1 VKPSE
6 GGFAAVSVAAW
17 PVINCYVTMESRK
30 EEREYSGIGASPG
43 IAHGPVSILREKE
56 IAIPKYQVE
65 IEHHHA
71 EVARFENALLS
82 TRKQIQKIRDQVEG
96 SLGEEEARIF
106 DAHLMVLE
114 DQALIDEIVREMQAA
129 EENVEASLWR
139 VGTRYIEAFGQIDDE
154 YLRERASD
162 IRDVMRRLI
171 SNLTGESLDD
181 GERPDNKH
189 VVVAQEIAPSD
200 SASIDKDHVLA
211 LVTDLGGKTGHTVI
225 VARSMNIPAVVGLGN
240 ISQSVVPGDIVL
252 VDGYEG
258 KVVVNPSEDTLFRYG
273 KLKDERASIEER
285 LFAFSKK
292 VSETQD
298 GHPIQLQANIESAEE
313 SVKAVEIGA
322 DGVGLFRTEYL
333 FLNTR
338 SLPTEDE
345 QFEAYRGAAEAMGG
359 RPVVIRTLD
368 LGGDKMS
375 LSPELGMQHEFNPF
389 LGYRAIRYCL
399 DNIDI
404 FTTQLRAIL
413 RASVHGNVRIMYPM
427 ISGFEE
433 LKQANECLEIAKEQL
448 RSEEIAF
455 DESIE
460 TGSMIEIPSAAIAC
474 DTLVSECSFF
484 SIGSNDLIQYLMA
497 VDRLNDRVAHLYEP
511 THPAVIRMLD
521 MVVKNAR
528 EGNVE
533 VSICGEMAGDPIL
546 VPLLIGLG
554 IESLSMSPSLLPH
567 AKFVVQSMELSEAR
581 DLAKMALSETD
592 GIKILEN
599 LTAFYNSRMESIS

>member
-1 VKPSE
+1 ME
-6 GGFAAVSVAAW
+6 
-17 PVINCYVTMESRK
+17 PVGLQLIGAFKMESRK
-30 EEREYSGIGASPG
+30 EETEYTGIGASPG

-56 IAIPKYQVE
+56 IAVPKYQVE
-65 IEHHHA
+65 PALHKA
-71 EVARFENALLS
+71 EVARFENALLA
-82 TRKQIQKIRDQVEG
+82 TRKQIQKIRDQVEE

-114 DQALIDEIVREMQAA
+114 DQALLDEIVREMDAS

-139 VGTRYIEAFGQIDDE
+139 VGNRYIEAFGQIDDE

-171 SNLTGESLDD
+171 SNLTGQSLEDHGD
-181 GERPDNKH
+181 RPDNKH

-200 SASIDKDHVLA
+200 SASIDNNQVLA

-225 VARSMNIPAVVGLGN
+225 VARSMNIPAVVGLGD
-240 ISQSVVPGDIVL
+240 ISRNVVPGDVLL
-252 VDGYEG
+252 VDGYAG
-258 KVVVNPSEDTLFRYG
+258 KVVVNPSENTLFRYG

-285 LFAFSKK
+285 LIAFSKN
-292 VSETQD
+292 VSETKD
-298 GHPIQLQANIESAEE
+298 GHPIQLQANIESANEA
-313 SVKAVEIGA
+313 KRALEIGA

-333 FLNTR
+333 FMNTR
-338 SLPTEDE
+338 SLPSEEE
-345 QFEAYRGAAEAMGG
+345 QFDAYSRAAEVMDG
-359 RPVVIRTLD
+359 RSVVIRTLD

-375 LSPELGMQHEFNPF
+375 ASPELGMQHEANPF

-413 RASVHGNVRIMYPM
+413 RASAHGNVKIMYPM
-427 ISGFEE
+427 ISGLEE
-433 LKQANECLEIAKEQL
+433 MKQANECLEIAKEQL
-448 RSEEIAF
+448 RSEGIAF
-455 DESIE
+455 NESIE

-521 MVVKNAR
+521 MIVKSANK
-528 EGNVE
+528 GGVE
-533 VSICGEMAGDPIL
+533 LSICGEMAGDPIL

-554 IESLSMSPSLLPH
+554 IESLSMSPGLLPH
-567 AKFVVQSMELSEAR
+567 AKFVAQSMDLSEAR
-581 DLAKMALSETD
+581 ELAEMALSETD
-592 GIKILEN
+592 AMKILEN
-599 LTAFYNSRMESIS
+599 LTAFYDSRMASIS

>member
-1 VKPSE
+1 MLFLE
-6 GGFAAVSVAAW
+6 EALGQLQFGAL
-17 PVINCYVTMESRK
+17 TMESRK
-30 EEREYSGIGASPG
+30 EERAYTGIGASPG
-43 IAHGPVSILREKE
+43 IAHGPVSILRERE
-56 IAIPKYQVE
+56 IAIPKYQVDAGL
-65 IEHHHA
+65 HA
-71 EVARFENALLS
+71 TEVARFENALLS
-82 TRKQIQKIRDQVEG
+82 TRKQIQQIRDQVEE

-114 DQALIDEIVREMQAA
+114 DQALIDEIVREMEAS

-139 VGTRYIEAFGQIDDE
+139 VGNRYIEAFGQIDDE

-162 IRDVMRRLI
+162 IRDVMRRLV
-171 SNLTGESLDD
+171 SNLTGQSLDD
-181 GERPDNKH
+181 GDRPENKH

-225 VARSMNIPAVVGLGN
+225 VARSMGIPAVVGLGD
-240 ISQSVVPGDIVL
+240 ISQNVVPGDVVL

-273 KLKDERASIEER
+273 KLKDARASIEER
-285 LFAFSKK
+285 LFAFSQK
-292 VSETQD
+292 VSETKD
-298 GHPIQLQANIESAEE
+298 GHPIQLQANIESALEAK
-313 SVKAVEIGA
+313 KAVEIGA

-333 FLNTR
+333 FLNTK
-338 SLPTEDE
+338 SLPTEEE
-345 QFEAYRGAAEAMGG
+345 QYEAYRGAAEAMDG

-375 LSPELGMQHEFNPF
+375 LSPELGMQHEANPF

-413 RASVHGNVRIMYPM
+413 RASVHGNVKVMYPM
-427 ISGFEE
+427 ISGAEE
-433 LKQANECLEIAKEQL
+433 MKQANECLEIAKEQL
-448 RSEEIAF
+448 RNEEIAF

-460 TGSMIEIPSAAIAC
+460 AGSMIEIPSAAIAC

-511 THPAVIRMLD
+511 THPAVIRLLD
-521 MVVKNAR
+521 MIVKEADKG
-528 EGNVE
+528 EVD

-567 AKFVVQSMELSEAR
+567 AKFVVQSMELKEAR
-581 DLAKMALSETD
+581 DLAEMALSETD
-592 GIKILEN
+592 SIKILEN
-599 LTAFYNSRMESIS
+599 LTAFYDFRMASIS

>member
-1 VKPSE
+1 
-6 GGFAAVSVAAW
+6 
-17 PVINCYVTMESRK
+17 MESRK
-30 EEREYSGIGASPG
+30 EETEYTGIGASPG

-56 IAIPKYQVE
+56 IAVPKYQVE
-65 IEHHHA
+65 PALHKA
-71 EVARFENALLS
+71 EVARFENALLA
-82 TRKQIQKIRDQVEG
+82 TRKQIQKIRDQVEE

-114 DQALIDEIVREMQAA
+114 DQALLDEIVREMDAS
-129 EENVEASLWR
+129 EENVEASLLR
-139 VGTRYIEAFGQIDDE
+139 VGNRYIEAFGQIDDE

-162 IRDVMRRLI
+162 IRDVIRRLI
-171 SNLTGESLDD
+171 SNLTGQSLEDHGD
-181 GERPDNKH
+181 RPDNKH

-200 SASIDKDHVLA
+200 SASIDNNQVLA

-225 VARSMNIPAVVGLGN
+225 VARSMNIPAVVGLGD
-240 ISQSVVPGDIVL
+240 ISRNVVPGDVLL
-252 VDGYEG
+252 VDGYAG
-258 KVVVNPSEDTLFRYG
+258 KVVVNPSENTLFRYG

-285 LFAFSKK
+285 LIAFSKN
-292 VSETQD
+292 VSETKD
-298 GHPIQLQANIESAEE
+298 GHPIQLQANIESANEA
-313 SVKAVEIGA
+313 KRALEIGA

-333 FLNTR
+333 FMNTR
-338 SLPTEDE
+338 SLPSEEE
-345 QFEAYRGAAEAMGG
+345 QFDAYSRAAEVMDG
-359 RPVVIRTLD
+359 RSVVIRTLD

-375 LSPELGMQHEFNPF
+375 ASPELGMQHEANPF

-413 RASVHGNVRIMYPM
+413 RASAHGNVKIMYPM
-427 ISGFEE
+427 ISGLEE
-433 LKQANECLEIAKEQL
+433 MKQANECLEIAKEQL
-448 RSEEIAF
+448 RSEGIAF
-455 DESIE
+455 NESIE

-521 MVVKNAR
+521 MIVKSANK
-528 EGNVE
+528 GGVE
-533 VSICGEMAGDPIL
+533 LSICGEMAGDPIL

-554 IESLSMSPSLLPH
+554 IESLSMSPGLLPH
-567 AKFVVQSMELSEAR
+567 AKFVAQSMDLSEAR
-581 DLAKMALSETD
+581 ELAEMALSETD
-592 GIKILEN
+592 AMKILEN
-599 LTAFYNSRMESIS
+599 LTAFYDSRMASIS

>member
-1 VKPSE
+1 
-6 GGFAAVSVAAW
+6 
-17 PVINCYVTMESRK
+17 MESRK
-30 EEREYSGIGASPG
+30 VETEYTGIGASPG

-56 IAIPKYQVE
+56 IAVPKYQVE
-65 IEHHHA
+65 PALHKA
-71 EVARFENALLS
+71 EVARFENALLA
-82 TRKQIQKIRDQVEG
+82 TRKQIQKIRDQVEE

-114 DQALIDEIVREMQAA
+114 DQALIDEIVREMDAS

-139 VGTRYIEAFGQIDDE
+139 VGNRYIEAFGQIDDE

-171 SNLTGESLDD
+171 SNLTGQSLEDHGD
-181 GERPDNKH
+181 RPDNKH

-200 SASIDKDHVLA
+200 SASIDKNQVLA

-225 VARSMNIPAVVGLGN
+225 VARSMNIPAVVGLGD
-240 ISQSVVPGDIVL
+240 ISRNVVPGDVLL
-252 VDGYEG
+252 VDGYAD
-258 KVVVNPSEDTLFRYG
+258 KVVVNPSENTLFRYG

-285 LFAFSKK
+285 LIAFSKN
-292 VSETQD
+292 VSETKD
-298 GHPIQLQANIESAEE
+298 GHPIQLQANIESANEA
-313 SVKAVEIGA
+313 KRALEIGA

-333 FLNTR
+333 FMNTR
-338 SLPTEDE
+338 SLPSEEE
-345 QFEAYRGAAEAMGG
+345 QFDAYSGAAEVMDG
-359 RPVVIRTLD
+359 RSVVIRTLD

-375 LSPELGMQHEFNPF
+375 ASPELGMQHEANPF

-413 RASVHGNVRIMYPM
+413 RASAHGNVKIMYPM
-427 ISGFEE
+427 ISGLEE
-433 LKQANECLEIAKEQL
+433 MKQANECLEIAKEQL
-448 RSEEIAF
+448 RSEGIAF
-455 DESIE
+455 NESIE

-521 MVVKNAR
+521 MIVKSANK
-528 EGNVE
+528 GGVE
-533 VSICGEMAGDPIL
+533 LSICGEMAGDPIL

-554 IESLSMSPSLLPH
+554 IESLSMSPGLLPH
-567 AKFVVQSMELSEAR
+567 AKFVAQSMDISEAR
-581 DLAKMALSETD
+581 ELAEMALSETD
-592 GIKILEN
+592 AMKILEN
-599 LTAFYNSRMESIS
+599 LTAFYDSRMASIS

>member
-1 VKPSE
+1 
-6 GGFAAVSVAAW
+6 
-17 PVINCYVTMESRK
+17 MESRK
-30 EEREYSGIGASPG
+30 EETEYTGIGASPG

-56 IAIPKYQVE
+56 IAVPKYQVE
-65 IEHHHA
+65 PALHKA
-71 EVARFENALLS
+71 EVARFENALLA
-82 TRKQIQKIRDQVEG
+82 TRKQIQKIRDQVEE

-114 DQALIDEIVREMQAA
+114 DQALIDEIVREMDAS

-139 VGTRYIEAFGQIDDE
+139 VGNRYIEAFGQIDDE

-171 SNLTGESLDD
+171 SNLTGQSLEDHGD
-181 GERPDNKH
+181 RPDNKH

-200 SASIDKDHVLA
+200 SASIDKNQVLA

-225 VARSMNIPAVVGLGN
+225 VARSMNIPAVVGLGD
-240 ISQSVVPGDIVL
+240 ISRNVVPGDVLL
-252 VDGYEG
+252 VDGYAG
-258 KVVVNPSEDTLFRYG
+258 KVVVNPSENTLFRYG

-285 LFAFSKK
+285 LIAFSKN
-292 VSETQD
+292 VSETKD
-298 GHPIQLQANIESAEE
+298 GHPIQLQANIESANEA
-313 SVKAVEIGA
+313 KRALEIGA

-333 FLNTR
+333 FMNTR
-338 SLPTEDE
+338 SLPSEEE
-345 QFEAYRGAAEAMGG
+345 QFDAYSRAAEVMDG
-359 RPVVIRTLD
+359 RSVVIRTLD

-375 LSPELGMQHEFNPF
+375 ASPELGMQHEANPF

-413 RASVHGNVRIMYPM
+413 RASAHGNVKIMYPM
-427 ISGFEE
+427 ISGLEE
-433 LKQANECLEIAKEQL
+433 MKQANECLEIAKEQL
-448 RSEEIAF
+448 RSEGIAF
-455 DESIE
+455 NESIE

-521 MVVKNAR
+521 MIVKSANK
-528 EGNVE
+528 GGVE
-533 VSICGEMAGDPIL
+533 LSICGEMAGDPIL

-554 IESLSMSPSLLPH
+554 IESLSMSPGLLPH
-567 AKFVVQSMELSEAR
+567 AKFVAQSMDLSEAR
-581 DLAKMALSETD
+581 ELAEMALSETD
-592 GIKILEN
+592 AMKILEN
-599 LTAFYNSRMESIS
+599 LTAFYDSRMASIS

>member
-1 VKPSE
+1 
-6 GGFAAVSVAAW
+6 
-17 PVINCYVTMESRK
+17 MESRK
-30 EEREYSGIGASPG
+30 EEIEYTGIGASPG

-56 IAIPKYQVE
+56 IAVPKYQVE
-65 IEHHHA
+65 AALHKA
-71 EVARFENALLS
+71 EVARFENALLA
-82 TRKQIQKIRDQVEG
+82 TRKQIQKIRDQVED

-114 DQALIDEIVREMQAA
+114 DQALIDEIVREMDAS

-139 VGTRYIEAFGQIDDE
+139 VGNRYIEAFGQIDDE

-171 SNLTGESLDD
+171 SNLTGQSLEDH

-189 VVVAQEIAPSD
+189 VVVAQEIAPSG
-200 SASIDKDHVLA
+200 SASIDKNQVLA

-225 VARSMNIPAVVGLGN
+225 VARSMNIPAVVGLGD
-240 ISQSVVPGDIVL
+240 ISQNVVPGDVLL

-258 KVVVNPSEDTLFRYG
+258 KVVVNPSENTLFRYG

-285 LFAFSKK
+285 LIAFSKN
-292 VSETQD
+292 VSETKD
-298 GHPIQLQANIESAEE
+298 GHPIQLQANIESANEA
-313 SVKAVEIGA
+313 KRALEIGA

-333 FLNTR
+333 FINTR
-338 SLPTEDE
+338 SLPSEEE
-345 QFEAYRGAAEAMGG
+345 QFHAYSGAAEVMDG
-359 RPVVIRTLD
+359 RSVVIRTLD
-368 LGGDKMS
+368 LGGDKIS
-375 LSPELGMQHEFNPF
+375 VSPELGMQHEANPF

-413 RASVHGNVRIMYPM
+413 RASARRNVKIMYPM
-427 ISGFEE
+427 ISGLED

-448 RSEEIAF
+448 RSEGIAF
-455 DESIE
+455 NESIE

-521 MVVKNAR
+521 MIVKAANK
-528 EGNVE
+528 GGVE
-533 VSICGEMAGDPIL
+533 LSICGEMAGDPIL

-554 IESLSMSPSLLPH
+554 IESLSMSPGLLPH
-567 AKFVVQSMELSEAR
+567 AKFVAQSMDLSEAR
-581 DLAKMALSETD
+581 ELAEMALSETD
-592 GIKILEN
+592 AMKILEN
-599 LTAFYNSRMESIS
+599 LTAFYDSRMASIS

>member
-1 VKPSE
+1 MDSLGLRKI
-6 GGFAAVSVAAW
+6 GAFK
-17 PVINCYVTMESRK
+17 MESRK
-30 EEREYSGIGASPG
+30 EEIEYTGIGASPG
-43 IAHGPVSILREKE
+43 IAHGPVSILKERE

-65 IEHHHA
+65 PALHKA
-71 EVARFENALLS
+71 EVARFENALLV
-82 TRKQIQKIRDQVEG
+82 TRKQIQKIRDQVEK
-96 SLGEEEARIF
+96 SLGEKEARIF

-114 DQALIDEIVREMQAA
+114 DQALIDEIVREMDAS

-139 VGTRYIEAFGQIDDE
+139 VGNRYIEAFGQIDDE

-171 SNLTGESLDD
+171 SNLTGESLEDHGD
-181 GERPDNKH
+181 RPDNKH

-200 SASIDKDHVLA
+200 SASIDKNHVLA

-225 VARSMNIPAVVGLGN
+225 VARSMNIPAVVGLGD
-240 ISQSVVPGDIVL
+240 ISQIVVPGDVVL

-258 KVVVNPSEDTLFRYG
+258 KVVVNPSENTLFRYG
-273 KLKDERASIEER
+273 KRKDERASIEER
-285 LFAFSKK
+285 LIAFSKK
-292 VSETQD
+292 VSETKD
-298 GHPIQLQANIESAEE
+298 GHPIQLQANIESAKEAKRALE
-313 SVKAVEIGA
+313 VGA

-333 FLNTR
+333 FMNTK
-338 SLPTEDE
+338 SLPSEDE
-345 QFEAYRGAAEAMGG
+345 QFDAYSGAAEVMDG

-375 LSPELGMQHEFNPF
+375 VSPELGMQHEANPF

-413 RASVHGNVRIMYPM
+413 RASGHGNVKIMYPM
-427 ISGFEE
+427 ISGLEE
-433 LKQANECLEIAKEQL
+433 MKQANECLEIAKEQL
-448 RSEEIAF
+448 RSEGIAF
-455 DESIE
+455 NESIE

-521 MVVKNAR
+521 MIVTAANK
-528 EGNVE
+528 GSVE

-546 VPLLIGLG
+546 IPLLIGLG
-554 IESLSMSPSLLPH
+554 IESLSMSPRLLPQ
-567 AKFVVQSMELSEAR
+567 AKFVVQSMDLGEAR
-581 DLAKMALSETD
+581 DLAEMALSETD
-592 GIKILEN
+592 AIKIIEN
-599 LTAFYNSRMESIS
+599 LTAFYNSRMASIS

>member
-1 VKPSE
+1 
-6 GGFAAVSVAAW
+6 
-17 PVINCYVTMESRK
+17 MESRK
-30 EEREYSGIGASPG
+30 EETEYTGIGASPG

-56 IAIPKYQVE
+56 IAVPKYQVE
-65 IEHHHA
+65 PALHKA
-71 EVARFENALLS
+71 EVARFENALLA
-82 TRKQIQKIRDQVEG
+82 TRKQIQKIRDQVEE

-114 DQALIDEIVREMQAA
+114 DQALIDEIVREMDAS

-139 VGTRYIEAFGQIDDE
+139 VGNRYIEAFGQIDDE

-171 SNLTGESLDD
+171 SNLTGQSLEDHGD
-181 GERPDNKH
+181 RPENKH

-200 SASIDKDHVLA
+200 SASIDKNQVLA

-225 VARSMNIPAVVGLGN
+225 VARSMNIPAVVGLGD
-240 ISQSVVPGDIVL
+240 ISRNVVPGDVLL
-252 VDGYEG
+252 VDGYAG
-258 KVVVNPSEDTLFRYG
+258 KVVVNPSENTLFCYG

-285 LFAFSKK
+285 LIAFSKN
-292 VSETQD
+292 VSETKD
-298 GHPIQLQANIESAEE
+298 GHPIQLQANIEAANEA
-313 SVKAVEIGA
+313 KRALEIGA

-333 FLNTR
+333 FMNTR
-338 SLPTEDE
+338 SLPSEEE
-345 QFEAYRGAAEAMGG
+345 QFDAYSGVAEVMDG
-359 RPVVIRTLD
+359 RSVVIRTLD

-375 LSPELGMQHEFNPF
+375 ASPELGMQHEANPF

-399 DNIDI
+399 DNIDV

-413 RASVHGNVRIMYPM
+413 RASAHGNVKIMYPM
-427 ISGFEE
+427 ISGLEE
-433 LKQANECLEIAKEQL
+433 MKQANECLEIAKEQL
-448 RSEEIAF
+448 RSEGIAF
-455 DESIE
+455 NESIE

-521 MVVKNAR
+521 MIVKSANK
-528 EGNVE
+528 GGVE
-533 VSICGEMAGDPIL
+533 LSICGEMAGDPIL

-554 IESLSMSPSLLPH
+554 IESLSMSPGLLPH
-567 AKFVVQSMELSEAR
+567 AKFVAQSMDLSEAR
-581 DLAKMALSETD
+581 ELAEMALLETD
-592 GIKILEN
+592 AMKILEN
-599 LTAFYNSRMESIS
+599 LTAFYDSRMASIS

>member
-6 GGFAAVSVAAW
+6 GGLELVAAFE
-17 PVINCYVTMESRK
+17 IIKMEPRREEK
-30 EEREYSGIGASPG
+30 EYKGIGASPG
-43 IAHGPVSILREKE
+43 IAHGPVSILRERE
-56 IAIPKYQVE
+56 IAIPKYQVDAASHE
-65 IEHHHA
+65 A

-82 TRKQIQKIRDQVEG
+82 TRKQIQKIRDQVEE

-114 DQALIDEIVREMQAA
+114 DQALIDEIVREMEAS

-139 VGTRYIEAFGQIDDE
+139 VGKRYIEAFGQIDDE

-162 IRDVMRRLI
+162 IRDVMRRLV
-171 SNLTGESLDD
+171 SNLTGQSLEDD

-240 ISQSVVPGDIVL
+240 ISQKVVPGDIVL

-273 KLKDERASIEER
+273 KLKDERTSIEER
-285 LFAFSKK
+285 LIAFSKK
-292 VSETQD
+292 VSETKD
-298 GHPIQLQANIESAEE
+298 GHPIQLQANIETAQEAK
-313 SVKAVEIGA
+313 KALEIGA

-333 FLNTR
+333 FLKSR

-345 QFEAYRGAAEAMGG
+345 QYEAYRAAAEAMDG

-368 LGGDKMS
+368 LGGDKIS
-375 LSPELGMQHEFNPF
+375 LSPELGMQHEANPF

-404 FTTQLRAIL
+404 FATQLRAIL
-413 RASVHGNVRIMYPM
+413 RASVHGNVKVMYPM
-427 ISGFEE
+427 ISGAEE

-455 DESIE
+455 NESIE

-474 DTLVSECSFF
+474 DTLVSESSFF

-511 THPAVIRMLD
+511 THPAVIRLLD
-521 MVVKNAR
+521 MIVKAAA
-528 EGNVE
+528 EGDVD

-567 AKFVVQSMELSEAR
+567 AKFVVQSMELKEAR
-581 DLAKMALSETD
+581 DLAEMALLETD
-592 GIKILEN
+592 SIKILEN
-599 LTAFYNSRMESIS
+599 LTAFYDSRMASIS

>member
-1 VKPSE
+1 
-6 GGFAAVSVAAW
+6 
-17 PVINCYVTMESRK
+17 MESKREEK
-30 EEREYSGIGASPG
+30 EYKGIGASPG
-43 IAHGPVSILREKE
+43 IAHGPVSILRERE
-56 IAIPKYQVE
+56 IAIPKYQVDADL
-65 IEHHHA
+65 HGS

-82 TRKQIQKIRDQVEG
+82 TRKQIQKIRDQVED

-114 DQALIDEIVREMQAA
+114 DQALIDEIVREMEAS

-139 VGTRYIEAFGQIDDE
+139 VGNRYIDAFGQIDDE

-162 IRDVMRRLI
+162 IRDVMRRLV
-171 SNLTGESLDD
+171 SNLTGQSLEDD
-181 GERPDNKH
+181 GDRPDNKH
-189 VVVAQEIAPSD
+189 VVVAREIAPSD

-240 ISQSVVPGDIVL
+240 ISQNVVPGDVVL

-258 KVVVNPSEDTLFRYG
+258 KVVVNPGADTLFRYG

-285 LFAFSKK
+285 LIAFSKK
-292 VSETQD
+292 VSETKD
-298 GHPIQLQANIESAEE
+298 GHPIQLQANIETAQEAK
-313 SVKAVEIGA
+313 KALEIGA

-345 QFEAYRGAAEAMGG
+345 QYEAYRATAEAMDG

-368 LGGDKMS
+368 LGGDKIS
-375 LSPELGMQHEFNPF
+375 LSPELGMQHESNPF

-413 RASVHGNVRIMYPM
+413 RASVHGNVKVMYPM
-427 ISGFEE
+427 ISGVEE
-433 LKQANECLEIAKEQL
+433 LRQANECLEIAKEQL

-455 DESIE
+455 NESIE
-460 TGSMIEIPSAAIAC
+460 SGSMIEIPSAAIAC
-474 DTLVSECSFF
+474 DTLVSESSFF

-511 THPAVIRMLD
+511 THPAVIRLLN
-521 MVVKNAR
+521 MVVKAAA
-528 EGNVE
+528 EGDVD

-567 AKFVVQSMELSEAR
+567 AKFVVQSMELKEAR
-581 DLAKMALSETD
+581 GLAAMALAETD
-592 GIKILEN
+592 SIKILEN
-599 LTAFYNSRMESIS
+599 LTAFYDSRMASIS

>member
-1 VKPSE
+1 M
-6 GGFAAVSVAAW
+6 G
-17 PVINCYVTMESRK
+17 PVGLQLIGAFKMESRK
-30 EEREYSGIGASPG
+30 VETEYTGIGASPG

-56 IAIPKYQVE
+56 IAVPKYQVE
-65 IEHHHA
+65 PALHKA
-71 EVARFENALLS
+71 EVARFENALLA
-82 TRKQIQKIRDQVEG
+82 TRKQIQKIRDQVEE

-114 DQALIDEIVREMQAA
+114 DQALIDEIVREMDAS

-139 VGTRYIEAFGQIDDE
+139 VGNRYIEAFGQIDDE

-171 SNLTGESLDD
+171 SNLTGQSLEDHGD
-181 GERPDNKH
+181 RPDNKH

-200 SASIDKDHVLA
+200 SASIDKNQVLA

-225 VARSMNIPAVVGLGN
+225 VARSMNIPAVVGLGD
-240 ISQSVVPGDIVL
+240 ISRNVVPGDVLL
-252 VDGYEG
+252 VDGYAG
-258 KVVVNPSEDTLFRYG
+258 KVVVNPSENTLFRYG

-285 LFAFSKK
+285 LIAFSKN
-292 VSETQD
+292 VSETKD
-298 GHPIQLQANIESAEE
+298 GHPIQLQANIESANEA
-313 SVKAVEIGA
+313 KRALEIGA

-333 FLNTR
+333 FMNTR
-338 SLPTEDE
+338 SLPSEEE
-345 QFEAYRGAAEAMGG
+345 QFDAYSGAAEVMDG
-359 RPVVIRTLD
+359 RSVVIRTLD

-375 LSPELGMQHEFNPF
+375 ASPELGMQHEANPF

-413 RASVHGNVRIMYPM
+413 RASAHGNVKIMYPM
-427 ISGFEE
+427 ISGLEE
-433 LKQANECLEIAKEQL
+433 MKQANECLEIAKEQL
-448 RSEEIAF
+448 RSEGIAF
-455 DESIE
+455 NESIE

-521 MVVKNAR
+521 MIVKSANK
-528 EGNVE
+528 GGVE
-533 VSICGEMAGDPIL
+533 LSICGEMAGDPIL

-554 IESLSMSPSLLPH
+554 IESLSMSPGLLPH
-567 AKFVVQSMELSEAR
+567 AKFVAQSMDISEAR
-581 DLAKMALSETD
+581 ELAEMALSETD
-592 GIKILEN
+592 AMKILEN
-599 LTAFYNSRMESIS
+599 LTAFYDSRMASIS

>member
-1 VKPSE
+1 ME
-6 GGFAAVSVAAW
+6 
-17 PVINCYVTMESRK
+17 PVGLQLIGAFKMESRK
-30 EEREYSGIGASPG
+30 EETEYTGIGASPG

-56 IAIPKYQVE
+56 IAVPKYQVE
-65 IEHHHA
+65 PALHKA
-71 EVARFENALLS
+71 EVARFENALLA
-82 TRKQIQKIRDQVEG
+82 TRKQIQKIRDQVEE

-114 DQALIDEIVREMQAA
+114 DQALIDEIVREMDAS

-139 VGTRYIEAFGQIDDE
+139 VGNRYIEAFGQIDDE

-171 SNLTGESLDD
+171 SNLTGQSLEDHGD
-181 GERPDNKH
+181 RPDNKH

-200 SASIDKDHVLA
+200 SASIDKNQVLA

-225 VARSMNIPAVVGLGN
+225 VARSMNIPAVVGLGD
-240 ISQSVVPGDIVL
+240 ISRNVVPGDVLL
-252 VDGYEG
+252 VDGYAG
-258 KVVVNPSEDTLFRYG
+258 KVVVNPSENTLFRYG

-285 LFAFSKK
+285 LIAFSKN
-292 VSETQD
+292 VSETKD
-298 GHPIQLQANIESAEE
+298 GHPIQLQANIESANEA
-313 SVKAVEIGA
+313 KRALEIGA

-333 FLNTR
+333 FMNTR
-338 SLPTEDE
+338 SLPSEEE
-345 QFEAYRGAAEAMGG
+345 QFDAYSRAAEVMDG
-359 RPVVIRTLD
+359 RSVVIRTLD

-375 LSPELGMQHEFNPF
+375 ASPELGMQHEANPF

-413 RASVHGNVRIMYPM
+413 RASAHGNVKIMYPM
-427 ISGFEE
+427 ISGLEE
-433 LKQANECLEIAKEQL
+433 MKQANECLEIAKEQL
-448 RSEEIAF
+448 RSEGIAF
-455 DESIE
+455 NESIE

-521 MVVKNAR
+521 MIVKSANK
-528 EGNVE
+528 GGVE
-533 VSICGEMAGDPIL
+533 LSICGEMAGDPIL

-554 IESLSMSPSLLPH
+554 IESLSMSPGLLPH
-567 AKFVVQSMELSEAR
+567 AKFVAQSMDLSEAR
-581 DLAKMALSETD
+581 ELAEMALSETD
-592 GIKILEN
+592 AMKILEN
-599 LTAFYNSRMESIS
+599 LTAFYDSRMASIS